1 MVRHRTRSL
10 FGGKTAASALLALV
24 VPLIL
29 AACGGGTPATDTPK
43 PAPTIAPTTA
53 STAAPTVA
61 PATAAAVPTN
71 APTSASAASPT
82 TAAKPSAT
90 PDDYPAGTP
99 AATAAATRAPQG
111 TTAAGSAVASSGT
124 QQPVDTPAN
133 ATLPPPDGIPLS
145 KDDIKKFVAYFND
158 QPLIGGQ
165 VPPRFSKFV
174 NKETFIFLQFDKSNP
189 DEATSLRYVGMG
201 VKGVFCAEAQPD
213 ATKGAFTHFHRY
225 TAPTYAEGHGG
236 PPGAQGYWLSFVS
249 VDAFESNTGKVTPG
263 PDYKFSPTPPPSC
276 GANVPKMDFTP
287 VGAKDLAKDEIA
299 KIYDLFGDKPLTGG
313 QTPPRISKFANK
325 DVFFFLQF
333 DKSTVGDATQLRY
346 IGIGQRSQFCAAK
359 QPSADFTHF
368 HRYSSPTYAEGH
380 GGPPDARGY
389 WLQFNAVTEIESNT
403 GKVTWGPDR
412 KFSPTP
418 PPPCP

>member
-1 MVRHRTRSL
+1 MIEYRRRAIA
-10 FGGKTAASALLALV
+10 GGRMAAIALLALV
-24 VPLIL
+24 VPLTL
-29 AACGGGTPATDTPK
+29 AACGGSTSATDTPK
-43 PAPTIAPTTA
+43 PVPTVAPTTAPTIAPTTA
-53 STAAPTVA
+53 PTAAVAATTAPT
-61 PATAAAVPTN
+61 AVPT
-71 APTSASAASPT
+71 TVPT
-82 TAAKPSAT
+82 TVPT
-90 PDDYPAGTP
+90 I
-99 AATAAATRAPQG
+99 AAATSAPQG
-111 TTAAGSAVASSGT
+111 TTAAGSAVAASGT
-124 QQPVDTPAN
+124 QQPVGTPAN
-133 ATLPPPDGIPLS
+133 ATLPPPDGIPMS
-145 KDDIKKFVAYFND
+145 KDDIKKFVAFFND

-165 VPPRFSKFV
+165 MPPRFSKFV

-189 DEATSLRYVGMG
+189 DEATSLRYIGMG
-201 VKGVFCAEAQPD
+201 MRGVFCAEAQPD
-213 ATKGAFTHFHRY
+213 AAKGAFTHFHRY

-249 VDAFESNTGKVTPG
+249 VDSFDSNTGKVTPG

-276 GANVPKMDFTP
+276 GANVPKVDFTP
-287 VGAKDLAKDEIA
+287 AGAKDLSKEEIA
-299 KIYDLFGDKPLTGG
+299 KMYDLFSDKPLTGG

-333 DKSTVGDATQLRY
+333 DKSTAADSTQLRY
-346 IGIGQRSQFCAAK
+346 IGIGQRGQFCSAK
-359 QPSADFTHF
+359 QPTTDFTHF

>member
-1 MVRHRTRSL
+1 MVGYRTSSL
-10 FGGKTAASALLALV
+10 FAGKTAASALLALI
-24 VPLIL
+24 VPLIF
-29 AACGGGTPATDTPK
+29 AACGGGAPATDTPK
-43 PAPTIAPTTA
+43 PAPTVA
-53 STAAPTVA
+53 STV
-61 PATAAAVPTN
+61 
-71 APTSASAASPT
+71 APTSAAAASATAPT
-82 TAAKPSAT
+82 AAAKPSAT
-90 PDDYPAGTP
+90 PDDYPAATP

-111 TTAAGSAVASSGT
+111 TTAAGSAVAASGT
-124 QQPVDTPAN
+124 QQPAGTPAN

-145 KDDIKKFVAYFND
+145 KDDIKRFVALFND

-174 NKETFIFLQFDKSNP
+174 NKETFIFLQFDKSNA
-189 DEATSLRYVGMG
+189 DEATSLRYIGMG
-201 VKGVFCAEAQPD
+201 VKGVFCTEAQPD

-236 PPGAQGYWLSFVS
+236 PPGSQGYWLSFIS
-249 VDAFESNTGKVTPG
+249 VDAFDSNTGKVAPG

-276 GANVPKMDFTP
+276 GASVPKVDFAP
-287 VGAKDLAKDEIA
+287 AGAKDLAKDEVA
-299 KIYDLFGDKPLTGG
+299 KIYDLFSDKPLTGG
-313 QTPPRISKFANK
+313 QTPPRISKFANR

-333 DKSTVGDATQLRY
+333 DKSTAADSTQLRY
-346 IGIGQRSQFCAAK
+346 IGIGQRGQFCGAK
-359 QPSADFTHF
+359 QPTADFTHF

-380 GGPPDARGY
+380 GGPSDARGY